1 MTNLARLEAIPG
13 MFGKWGFADSVNVQ
27 TDFVSPAYLSLDQG
41 MIMAALGNALGDDV
55 LRRAFATPDMRRAL
69 RPVLGVEEFNVEPR
83 ACTITGTR
91 RDDRL
96 RGSFGRDVICGL
108 GGDDRITGLFG
119 ADVVYGDAGTTASRA
134 TWAPTRST
142 AATATTGSRAGS
154 APTCWRAAR
163 DTTGSTA
170 GSAPT
175 TWSRAGT
182 REPARRARRSA
193 PSGSSPGPPPA
204 RSRARA
210 PSPRAPA

>member
-108 GGDDRITGLFG
+108 GGDDRITGLLGADVMYGDEGDDRIEGDLGADTLYGGDGDDRLEGGFG
-119 ADVVYGDAGTTASRA
+119 ADVLAGGPGHDRLDGGFGADHVEQGGD
-134 TWAPTRST
+134 
-142 AATATTGSRAGS
+142 
-154 APTCWRAAR
+154 
-163 DTTGSTA
+163 
-170 GSAPT
+170 
-175 TWSRAGT
+175 
-182 REPARRARRSA
+182 
-193 PSGSSPGPPPA
+193 
-204 RSRARA
+204 
-210 PSPRAPA
+210 